1 MVRFEFRWWIWVVAL
16 LVVFMVWKG
25 PATMEWFGSKVLHG
39 FADVGDAILK
49 GLSGVRA
56 HQGP

>member
-1 MVRFEFRWWIWVVAL
+1 MVRFEFRWWVWVVAL

-25 PATMEWFGSKVLHG
+25 PATMEWFGGTVLHG

-49 GLSGVRA
+49 GLGAVRA
-56 HQGP
+56 HQGS